1 MRYSVNVATKNIE
14 FRTRSQAIYH
24 DNHKDNDNDARSS
37 SICSSRNMSISF
49 PKKIDINRTQL
60 LLHQPTCIILLYLLS
75 PMSSNNQ
82 RNRYST
88 PEREAPD
95 CQDWTPVTMS
105 KTRPNSTTVS
115 SYKDAATR
123 PTLASMAAT
132 KNSASAVVAATTSAS
147 KGAGT
152 GASDDA
158 DMAKKTKYIAK
169 ATSDAVRTARCEK
182 KLTQKELAQKCN
194 MDVSII
200 AEIERGGN
208 CVYNASHVNKIQ
220 SVLGVKIP
228 RA

>member
-1 MRYSVNVATKNIE
+1 
-14 FRTRSQAIYH
+14 
-24 DNHKDNDNDARSS
+24 
-37 SICSSRNMSISF
+37 
-49 PKKIDINRTQL
+49 
-60 LLHQPTCIILLYLLS
+60 
-75 PMSSNNQ
+75 MSSNNQ

-105 KTRPNSTTVS
+105 KTRPNTTVS
-115 SYKDAATR
+115 SYKAAAAAAASR
-123 PTLASMAAT
+123 PTLASMAAA
-132 KNSASAVVAATTSAS
+132 KNSASAVIAATTTVS
-147 KGAGT
+147 KA
-152 GASDDA
+152 DDA

-194 MDVSII
+194 MDVSIV

-208 CVYNASHVNKIQ
+208 CVYNPTHVNKIQ

>member
-1 MRYSVNVATKNIE
+1 
-14 FRTRSQAIYH
+14 
-24 DNHKDNDNDARSS
+24 
-37 SICSSRNMSISF
+37 
-49 PKKIDINRTQL
+49 
-60 LLHQPTCIILLYLLS
+60 
-75 PMSSNNQ
+75 MSSNNQ
-82 RNRYST
+82 RNRYSS
-88 PEREAPD
+88 PEPNTPD

-105 KTRPNSTTVS
+105 KSRPSSTTAT
-115 SYKDAATR
+115 YKDVA
-123 PTLASMAAT
+123 ASMAAT

-152 GASDDA
+152 DA
-158 DMAKKTKYIAK
+158 DMAKKTKYVAK
-169 ATSDAVRTARCEK
+169 ATSDAIRTARCEK

-208 CVYNASHVNKIQ
+208 CVYNATHVNKIQ